1 MRETDIENKLLALF
15 SGTVTYA
22 VDFKLLL
29 VALADA
35 GHHVGDECA
44 GKTVKGLV
52 ELGVVGAL
60 DMNGRAF
67 DFDSHIAVHGS
78 GKLAFGTLNGD
89 SAAVHLHSNPCGD
102 CDGFVS
108 YA

>member
-1 MRETDIENKLLALF
+1 MRETDIEDKILALLN
-15 SGTVTYA
+15 GTVTYA

-44 GKTVKGLV
+44 GKAVKGLI
-52 ELGVVGAL
+52 ELCVVGAL
-60 DMNGRAF
+60 NMNGCAVNF
-67 DFDSHIAVHGS
+67 DRHIAVHGS